1 MKNCHKVVCQR
12 LIKCPSCDCHIVVD
26 EKGQKEF
33 CIKDER

>member
-1 MKNCHKVVCQR
+1 MSKIV
-12 LIKCPSCDCHIVVD
+12 KCPSCDCHIVVK